1 MGYSAVRERKTS
13 IIDLKP
19 NLRHFKNSEKKKK
32 CYDDTV
38 YNGWAMECLMDMW

>member
-19 NLRHFKNSEKKKK
+19 NFRHFKNSEKK

-38 YNGWAMECLMDMW
+38 YNSWAMECLMDMWQK